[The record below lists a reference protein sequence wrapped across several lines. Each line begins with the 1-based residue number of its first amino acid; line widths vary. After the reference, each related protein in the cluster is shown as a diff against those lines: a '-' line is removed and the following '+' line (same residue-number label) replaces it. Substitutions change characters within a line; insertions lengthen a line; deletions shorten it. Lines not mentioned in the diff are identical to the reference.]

1 MSVSTSALKAVMGMA
16 SEKKRILVVDD
27 EEYIQQL
34 LQSILSREGY
44 EVSVAG
50 DGDEALRLI
59 DQNAYDLIVLD
70 IMMPGT
76 NGLEVLRRIK
86 TTERL
91 KFTPVIIMT
100 AVMDRDVRYRAL
112 DFGADEFLNKPID
125 IYELRARVRTLLS
138 VKEYHDFLANLADML
153 KAEVD
158 KKTKELREA
167 QLETVRRLGRA
178 AEFRDDETG
187 NHIMRMSMYCAIV
200 AKRLGLPD
208 EDVEMILYASPM
220 HDVGKIGVPDRILL
234 KPGKLDPGEWEIM
247 KRHTV
252 WGAEILSG
260 SRSQLLETAR
270 VIALT
275 HHEKWDGS
283 GYPHGL
289 SGEEIPLFGRICA
302 IADVF
307 DALTS
312 ERVYKP
318 AYPNERAF
326 SIINE
331 ERGRHFD
338 PQVVDAFFASLD
350 EIIEVQSKYVE
361 TKKPWLWQFYEDRR

>member
-1 MSVSTSALKAVMGMA
+1 MP
-16 SEKKRILVVDD
+16 SESKKYILVVDD

-34 LQSILSREGY
+34 LQAVLSKEGY
-44 EVSVAG
+44 DVTIAG
-50 DGDEALRLI
+50 RGDEALKLI
-59 DQNAYDLIVLD
+59 EGNTYDLIVLD
-70 IMMPGT
+70 VMMPGVD
-76 NGLEVLRRIK
+76 GLEVLKQIK
-86 TTERL
+86 SEERL
-91 KFTPVIIMT
+91 KFIPVIIMT
-100 AVMDRDVRYRAL
+100 ALMDRDVRYRAL
-112 DFGADEFLNKPID
+112 DLGADEFLNKPID

-138 VKEYHDFLANLADML
+138 VKEYHDFLSNLADML

-187 NHIMRMSMYCAIV
+187 NHILRMSTYCAIV
-200 AKRLGLPD
+200 AKRLSLSD
-208 EDVEMILYASPM
+208 EEAEMILYASPM
-220 HDVGKIGVPDRILL
+220 HDVGKIGIPDRILL

-260 SRSQLLETAR
+260 SKSQLLETAR
-270 VIALT
+270 IIALT

-283 GYPHGL
+283 GYPNGL
-289 SGEEIPLFGRICA
+289 SGEEIPIFGRICA

-312 ERVYKP
+312 ERIYKP
-318 AYPNERAF
+318 AY
-326 SIINE
+326 SNE
-331 ERGRHFD
+331 EAFAIIMEGKGKHFD

-350 EIIEVQSKYVE
+350 EILEVQRKYVE
-361 TKKPWLWQFYEDRR
+361 AMKPWLWQFYEGRC

>member
-1 MSVSTSALKAVMGMA
+1 MH
-16 SEKKRILVVDD
+16 SETKKRILVVDD
-27 EEYIQQL
+27 EVSIQQL
-34 LQSILSREGY
+34 LQTVLMREGY
-44 EVSVAG
+44 EVDTAG
-50 DGDEALRLI
+50 DGSEALELI
-59 DQNAYDLIVLD
+59 KGNKFDLIILD
-70 IMMPGT
+70 IMMPQVD
-76 NGLEVLRRIK
+76 GLEVLRHVK
-86 TTERL
+86 SSEEL
-91 KFTPVIIMT
+91 KFIPVIIMT
-100 AVMDRDVRYRAL
+100 AVMDREVRYHAL
-112 DFGADEFLNKPID
+112 DMGADEFLNKPID

-138 VKEYHDFLANLADML
+138 VKEYHDFLSNLANML

-187 NHIMRMSMYCAIV
+187 NHIIRMSTYCAII
-200 AKRLGLPD
+200 ARKLGLSD
-208 EDVEMILYASPM
+208 EDVELILYSSPM
-220 HDVGKIGVPDRILL
+220 HDVGKIGVPDKILL
-234 KPGKLDPGEWEIM
+234 KPGKLDPDEWEVM
-247 KRHTV
+247 KKHTI

-260 SRSQLLETAR
+260 SKSQLLETAKL
-270 VIALT
+270 IALT

-283 GYPHGL
+283 GYPNGL

-318 AYPNERAF
+318 AFTNEKAF
-326 SIINE
+326 SIIKE

-338 PQVVDAFFASLD
+338 PQVVDAFFESLD
-350 EIIEVQSKYVE
+350 EILEVQAKHAE
-361 TKKPWLWQFYEDRR
+361 TSKPWLWQFYEGRW

>member
-1 MSVSTSALKAVMGMA
+1 MP

-34 LQSILSREGY
+34 LQTVLSKEGY

-59 DQNAYDLIVLD
+59 EQDAYDLVVLD

-76 NGLEVLRRIK
+76 DGLEVLRQVK
-86 TTERL
+86 SSERL

-100 AVMDRDVRYRAL
+100 ALMDRDVRYRAL
-112 DFGADEFLNKPID
+112 DLGADEFLNKPID

-138 VKEYHDFLANLADML
+138 VKEYHDFLANLANML

-187 NHIMRMSMYCAIV
+187 NHIIRMSMYCAIV
-200 AKRLGLPD
+200 ARRLGLSD
-208 EDVEMILYASPM
+208 EEVEMILYASPM
-220 HDVGKIGVPDRILL
+220 HDVGKIGIPDKILL
-234 KPGKLDPGEWEIM
+234 KPGKLDPDEWEIM
-247 KRHTV
+247 KKHTL

-260 SRSQLLETAR
+260 AKSQLLETAR

-283 GYPHGL
+283 GYPYGL

-318 AYPNERAF
+318 AYPNEKAF
-326 SIINE
+326 SIIAE
-331 ERGRHFD
+331 EKGKHFD
-338 PQVVDAFFASLD
+338 PQVVDAFFASLY
-350 EIIEVQSKYVE
+350 EILEVQAKHAE
-361 TKKPWLWQFYEDRR
+361 TTKPWLWQFYEDRR